1 MLRWLRI
8 RLNQIRSD
16 QIRSDSLLW
25 PCLLLQ
31 AFPDGAKAA
40 DAQGNLPLHT
50 AARSS
55 FKTPE
60 LVELILA
67 AYPDAVTMENSAGKL
82 PHDLDRSYGSL
93 LDDVP
98 WTHGPHPSLPP
109 PIHHSSHPPHI
120 QVIACLLWQVPARSR
135 PS

>member
-82 PHDLDRSYGSL
+82 PHDLDRSYGAGKKSAFL
-93 LDDVP
+93 KEQWAAAVGPEAAAAAEATEAARRKEEEEKEDSALDMF
-98 WTHGPHPSLPP
+98 
-109 PIHHSSHPPHI
+109 
-120 QVIACLLWQVPARSR
+120 
-135 PS
+135 